1 MSVMTALVDN
11 IFVGISPEK
20 EKAVPFSL
28 EQNYPNPVQDLTY
41 ISFKIH
47 APTRISLKV
56 FDMYGH
62 EVATVISDEMLS
74 TGKHVEQF
82 NRRNYGLSPG
92 LYYYSLISKDLTVK
106 RKMVVD

>member
-1 MSVMTALVDN
+1 MTALVDN

-28 EQNYPNPVQDLTY
+28 EQNYPNPVQEVTY

-47 APTRISLKV
+47 APTMVSLKV
-56 FDMYGH
+56 FDMCGH
-62 EVATVISDEMLS
+62 EVATVVSNEMMS

-82 NRRNYGLSPG
+82 DRRKYGLSPG
-92 LYYYSLISKDLTVK
+92 LYYYSLISKDLTAK